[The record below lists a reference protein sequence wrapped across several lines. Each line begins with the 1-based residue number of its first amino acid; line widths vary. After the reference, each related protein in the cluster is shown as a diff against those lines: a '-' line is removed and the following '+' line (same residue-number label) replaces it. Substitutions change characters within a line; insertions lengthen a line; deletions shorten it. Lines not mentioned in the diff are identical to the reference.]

1 VTGTFDILG
10 GNERREPELPAN
22 ESSRTEL
29 ANTGYELFVGALS
42 VLSLVNIV
50 LALLLRDEALQT
62 VVRVIDVLLSV
73 VFLIDFLARLRRA
86 PSRRDYVFRQFGWAD
101 LLASLPF
108 PQFKILRVF
117 RLFRVAR
124 LLRRLGAG
132 NIGRGL
138 IRDRAGSALMSLLLI
153 GVLVLEFG
161 SLAMLALEQKA
172 PGANITT
179 ASDALWY
186 VIVTMATVGY
196 GDQYPVTTGGR
207 EMGTLVIIIGVGI
220 FGTLTGYLANLF
232 LAPRSEEPQAAVSLS
247 QDPRLQLHQL
257 KALVEQQRVAV
268 DQLARAIEDG

>member
-1 VTGTFDILG
+1 MTGTFDILG

>member
-1 VTGTFDILG
+1 M
-10 GNERREPELPAN
+10 PAD

-29 ANTGYELFVGALS
+29 GNTGYELFVGALS

-232 LAPRSEEPQAAVSLS
+232 LAPRGEEPKAGVFDS
-247 QDPRLQLHQL
+247 QDPQLQLHQL

-268 DQLARAIEDG
+268 EQLERAIEDR

>member
-1 VTGTFDILG
+1 M
-10 GNERREPELPAN
+10 PAA
-22 ESSRTEL
+22 ESSPSEL
-29 ANTGYELFVGALS
+29 GNPGYELFVGALS

-50 LALLLRDEALQT
+50 LAALLRDEALQT
-62 VVRVIDVLLSV
+62 VVRVIDILLSV

-117 RLFRVAR
+117 RLLRVAR
-124 LLRRLGAG
+124 LLRRLGPGSIA
-132 NIGRGL
+132 RGL
-138 IRDRAGSALMSLLLI
+138 IKDRAGSALMSLLLI

-232 LAPRSEEPQAAVSLS
+232 LGPRSEEPEAAVSLS
-247 QDPRLQLHQL
+247 QDPRRQLHQL
-257 KALVEQQRVAV
+257 KALVEQQRVALE
-268 DQLARAIEDG
+268 QLERAIEDR